1 MYLDNKLRAREG
13 DEFCAR
19 GHPVLSALLCAKTAV
34 DSEGVCLGKGMKAC
48 VSVNLEA
55 SKYRV
60 WKGSSI
66 EKYFFQVHR
75 HKGVQANI
83 CIGLSFHTR
92 YLSCHEIDACMQP
105 VILVE
110 GQKVVNNDA

>member
-55 SKYRV
+55 
-60 WKGSSI
+60 
-66 EKYFFQVHR
+66 
-75 HKGVQANI
+75 
-83 CIGLSFHTR
+83 
-92 YLSCHEIDACMQP
+92 
-105 VILVE
+105 
-110 GQKVVNNDA
+110 